1 MKVNS
6 NDIQMKFDASSLPR
20 KKNYIQEKVVTYG
33 GKIDYEENVINK
45 PTLNGVEISG
55 DMLEEDPNVK
65 PIGLEDISNMI
76 DSIFD

>member
-20 KKNYIQEKVVTYG
+20 KKNYIQEKVITYG
-33 GKIDYEENVINK
+33 GKIDYNENVINK

>member
-33 GKIDYEENVINK
+33 GKIDYNENVINK

>member
-6 NDIQMKFDASSLPR
+6 NDIQMKFNASSLPR

>member
-33 GKIDYEENVINK
+33 GKIDYNENVINK

-65 PIGLEDISNMI
+65 PISLEDISNMI

>member
-45 PTLNGVEISG
+45 PKLNGVEISG